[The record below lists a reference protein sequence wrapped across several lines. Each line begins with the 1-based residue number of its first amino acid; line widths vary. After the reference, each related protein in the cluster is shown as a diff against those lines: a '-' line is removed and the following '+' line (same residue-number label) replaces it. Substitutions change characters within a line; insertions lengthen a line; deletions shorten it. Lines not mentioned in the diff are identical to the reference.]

1 MSRKD
6 KKNKNYGQS
15 KKNSGNGRDL
25 EEMVEFKKNK
35 EKITKGD
42 TGKEI
47 EKELETEELEEEIK
61 LLRKELENYRKIEEE
76 YIDRVKRQQ
85 ADYENYR
92 KRTLKEHLEHIKR
105 ANKDL
110 IEKLLP
116 VIDNFEI
123 ALEAGKKLEK
133 EGDDFFKGI
142 KMIYENLMEL
152 LKKENVKVINPEGE
166 EFNPETC
173 EAAVTESVEGTDEGN
188 ILEVLRKGY
197 MIDNFLIR
205 PAVVKVCKKSKRS

>member
-152 LKKENVKVINPEGE
+152 LKKENVKVINPRGE

-173 EAAVTESVEGTDEGN
+173 EAAVTESVEGINEGN